1 MPLTRR
7 RTFAFP
13 LLGVMLL
20 ATACAGRMAVNAPRS
35 FPASWRFTGRAKVA
49 EGAHGMVTSGSAVA
63 SDVGREILKAGGNAI
78 DAAVAVGFA
87 LQVTHAEAG
96 NIGGGGFMIIRM
108 REGATY
114 ALDYRET
121 APAAATRNMYLDDK
135 GQPIPEK
142 SVSGHLAAGV
152 PGAVAGLLAAHKRF
166 GKLSLEQ
173 VINPAIALARDGYV
187 VDSSHSRSLAS
198 AQRRLKQYS
207 PAAAAQYSIN
217 GVPPAPGMVLKQP
230 DLARTLQA
238 IRDEGRDG
246 FYKGWV
252 AKAIVD
258 EMKRGGGIITAADL
272 AGYEP
277 RWRDP
282 LKITYRGYTI
292 YSMPPSSSGGAT
304 LGMILNIMEGFGPLP
319 PFGSTALLH
328 RESEAMRR
336 AFTDRNR
343 FLGDM
348 DFEKATVAP
357 RMAAMLSKDY
367 AKQVRATIDLKHA
380 TPTPPF
386 DPSIKDGPNTT
397 HYSVV
402 DDRGDAVSTTTT
414 LNNSY
419 GSAVLVTGAGFL
431 LNDEM
436 DDFAA
441 APGKPNMYGLVQGE
455 INAIK
460 PGKRM
465 LSAMTPSIVLDPKGE
480 LKMVVGTP
488 GGPTIITQVYHVISN
503 VIDHHMTLADAVSA
517 PRQHHQALPDEISLN
532 TGGFAPSVIDSLKAM
547 GHVVKNGGGGDVQA
561 IIRVGRM
568 WQGVSDPRSGGA
580 PAGY

>member
-1 MPLTRR
+1 MSIHHRSRAALSLLAVALFVLPAARLAAQTAA
-7 RTFAFP
+7 AFP
-13 LLGVMLL
+13 S
-20 ATACAGRMAVNAPRS
+20 T
-35 FPASWRFTGRAKVA
+35 WRYTGRARVA

-63 SDVGREILKAGGNAI
+63 SVVGRDILKAGGNAV

-87 LQVTHAEAG
+87 LAVTHAEAG
-96 NIGGGGFMIIRM
+96 NIAGGGYMMIRM
-108 REGATY
+108 QDGKAY

-121 APAAATRNMYLDDK
+121 APAKATRDMFLDDK
-135 GQPIPEK
+135 GQPTDK
-142 SVSGHLAAGV
+142 SVSGHLASGV
-152 PGAVAGLLAAHKRF
+152 PGAVAGLLAAHQRF
-166 GKLSLEQ
+166 GKLSRAA
-173 VINPAIALARDGYV
+173 VMNPAIQLARDGFV
-187 VDSSHSRSLAS
+187 VDSFHYRSLAS
-198 AQRRLKQYS
+198 VQQRLKLYS
-207 PAAAAQYSIN
+207 PAAAAQYSVN
-217 GVPPAPGMVLKQP
+217 GQVPLPGSLFKQP
-230 DLARTLQA
+230 DLARTLAA
-238 IRDEGRDG
+238 IRDQGRDG

-252 AKAIVD
+252 ARAIVA
-258 EMKRGGGIITAADL
+258 EMQRGGGIISAADL
-272 AGYEP
+272 AGYQPKWREP
-277 RWRDP
+277 LR
-282 LKITYRGYTI
+282 ITYRGYTI
-292 YSMPPSSSGGAT
+292 FSMSPSSSGGAT
-304 LGMILNIMEGFGPLP
+304 LGLILNIMEGFGPLP

-343 FLGDM
+343 FLGDP
-348 DFEKATVAP
+348 DFETLTMLP
-357 RMAAMLSKDY
+357 SMLSKDY
-367 AKQVRATIDLKHA
+367 AAKARADINLAHA

-402 DDRGDAVSTTTT
+402 DARGDAVSTTTT

-465 LSAMTPSIVLDPKGE
+465 LSAMTPSIVLNPRGE
-480 LKMVVGTP
+480 LTMVVGTP

-503 VIDHHMTLADAVSA
+503 VIDHGMSLPDAVSA
-517 PRQHHQALPDEISLN
+517 PRQHHQALPDEINLN
-532 TGGFAPSVIDSLKAM
+532 TGGFRQAVVDSLKAM
-547 GHVVKNGGGGDVQA
+547 GHTVTFKGGGDVQA
-561 IIRVGRM
+561 IIRIAKG
-568 WQGVSDPRSGGA
+568 WQGVSDPRGGGA
-580 PAGY
+580 AAGY